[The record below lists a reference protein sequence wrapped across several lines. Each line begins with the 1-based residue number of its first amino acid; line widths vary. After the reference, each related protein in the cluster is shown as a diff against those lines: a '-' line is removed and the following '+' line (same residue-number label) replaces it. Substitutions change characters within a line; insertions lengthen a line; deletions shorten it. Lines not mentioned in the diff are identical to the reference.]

1 MTVSG
6 DSDLLAKI
14 EALDNGMQKD
24 ARAAIR
30 DGAEIFANALKT
42 DTPVW
47 SGETDDPT
55 HMRDDI
61 HATGV
66 RDRGGILESD
76 VGYGQ
81 QTGFRVHFPNNG
93 TAKQDPQHFV
103 EETQEKTRD
112 EILEAFVSHLKV
124 GG

>member
-14 EALDNGMQKD
+14 EALDNGVQKD

-61 HATGV
+61 QATGV

>member
-1 MTVSG
+1 MSVTG
-6 DSDLLAKI
+6 DGDLLAKI
-14 EALDNGMQKD
+14 QALDNGVQRN

-30 DGAEIFANALKT
+30 DGAETFADALKT

-61 HATGV
+61 RATGV

-76 VGYGQ
+76 VGYGKD
-81 QTGFRVHFPNNG
+81 TGYRVHFPNNG
-93 TAKQDPQHFV
+93 TSKQSPQHFV
-103 EETQEKTRD
+103 EEVQERTRGKV
-112 EILEAFVSHLKV
+112 LETFLSHLKV

>member
-1 MTVSG
+1 MTVTG
-6 DSDLLAKI
+6 DLDLLAKI

-30 DGAEIFANALKT
+30 DGAEIFTNALKT

-61 HATGV
+61 QATSV

-112 EILEAFVSHLKV
+112 EILKAFVSHLKV